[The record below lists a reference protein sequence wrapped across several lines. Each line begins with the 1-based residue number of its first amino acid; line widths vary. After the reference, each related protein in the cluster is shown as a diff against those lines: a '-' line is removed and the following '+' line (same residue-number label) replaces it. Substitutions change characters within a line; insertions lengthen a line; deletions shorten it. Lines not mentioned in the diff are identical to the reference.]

1 MLRKLPDKI
10 SRFLIYLTAFG
21 VSALMAIM
29 LIHIIKESIPA
40 FSELGIKMFLPSTE
54 WRPVSANPQFGL
66 LPAITGTLYVSFIAV
81 VLALIFGVACACFL
95 NFYLPEKI
103 AAVFL
108 AFIDLV
114 AGIPSVIFGF
124 IGLTV
129 LVKSFATQ
137 FHMAAGQCILAAGIV
152 LAIMLLPFVIS
163 TCHESIRVAR
173 TQYEMTALALGFSRE
188 ITLVKIIFPAIR
200 PGIVAGAMMAFGRAL
215 GETMAVMM
223 VIGNSPIFPKL
234 LGRGQTLPSLTA
246 LEMGSIEYGSLH
258 LSALYVANV
267 VLLVILLA
275 VLGIGYLLKRRFAN
289 MNSKISKYLTRIVLI
304 LLGLSVIGVT
314 LFLFLY
320 VFWKGKNVM
329 SLSFILDKPAG
340 VPIGTAGGIFPAL
353 MGSLYLGA
361 LAALIGGIL
370 GIGAS
375 AYLVFYHR
383 NKYVSGIVN
392 FCNHRTVWYPVYFI
406 WSGGLHTPDLW
417 FWHQPESFCVHHFAS
432 LP

>member
-1 MLRKLPDKI
+1 
-10 SRFLIYLTAFG
+10 
-21 VSALMAIM
+21 
-29 LIHIIKESIPA
+29 
-40 FSELGIKMFLPSTE
+40 MFLPSTE

-95 NFYLPEKI
+95 DFYLPEKI

-163 TCHESIRVAR
+163 TCHEL
-173 TQYEMTALALGFSRE
+173 TALALGFSRE

-275 VLGIGYLLKRRFAN
+275 VLGIGYLLKRRFA
-289 MNSKISKYLTRIVLI
+289 KHE
-304 LLGLSVIGVT
+304 
-314 LFLFLY
+314 F
-320 VFWKGKNVM
+320 
-329 SLSFILDKPAG
+329 
-340 VPIGTAGGIFPAL
+340 
-353 MGSLYLGA
+353 
-361 LAALIGGIL
+361 
-370 GIGAS
+370 
-375 AYLVFYHR
+375 
-383 NKYVSGIVN
+383 
-392 FCNHRTVWYPVYFI
+392 
-406 WSGGLHTPDLW
+406 
-417 FWHQPESFCVHHFAS
+417 
-432 LP
+432 

>member
-1 MLRKLPDKI
+1 MLSEFLS
-10 SRFLIYLTAFG
+10 SR
-21 VSALMAIM
+21 
-29 LIHIIKESIPA
+29 
-40 FSELGIKMFLPSTE
+40 
-54 WRPVSANPQFGL
+54 
-66 LPAITGTLYVSFIAV
+66 
-81 VLALIFGVACACFL
+81 
-95 NFYLPEKI
+95 KI

-275 VLGIGYLLKRRFAN
+275 VLGIGYLLKRRFA
-289 MNSKISKYLTRIVLI
+289 KHE
-304 LLGLSVIGVT
+304 
-314 LFLFLY
+314 F
-320 VFWKGKNVM
+320 
-329 SLSFILDKPAG
+329 
-340 VPIGTAGGIFPAL
+340 
-353 MGSLYLGA
+353 
-361 LAALIGGIL
+361 
-370 GIGAS
+370 
-375 AYLVFYHR
+375 
-383 NKYVSGIVN
+383 
-392 FCNHRTVWYPVYFI
+392 
-406 WSGGLHTPDLW
+406 
-417 FWHQPESFCVHHFAS
+417 
-432 LP
+432 

>member
-173 TQYEMTALALGFSRE
+173 ALGFSRE

-267 VLLVILLA
+267 VLLVILLV
-275 VLGIGYLLKRRFAN
+275 VLGIGYLLKRRFA
-289 MNSKISKYLTRIVLI
+289 KHE
-304 LLGLSVIGVT
+304 
-314 LFLFLY
+314 F
-320 VFWKGKNVM
+320 
-329 SLSFILDKPAG
+329 
-340 VPIGTAGGIFPAL
+340 
-353 MGSLYLGA
+353 
-361 LAALIGGIL
+361 
-370 GIGAS
+370 
-375 AYLVFYHR
+375 
-383 NKYVSGIVN
+383 
-392 FCNHRTVWYPVYFI
+392 
-406 WSGGLHTPDLW
+406 
-417 FWHQPESFCVHHFAS
+417 
-432 LP
+432 

>member
-173 TQYEMTALALGFSRE
+173 TQYEGF
-188 ITLVKIIFPAIR
+188 
-200 PGIVAGAMMAFGRAL
+200 RAC
-215 GETMAVMM
+215 TWR
-223 VIGNSPIFPKL
+223 N
-234 LGRGQTLPSLTA
+234 
-246 LEMGSIEYGSLH
+246 YGSYDGHWKFSDLPET
-258 LSALYVANV
+258 SRSWSD
-267 VLLVILLA
+267 LA
-275 VLGIGYLLKRRFAN
+275 FPDCTGNGKYRVRQSPSVRTLCCKCCVTGHFAGRTWN
-289 MNSKISKYLTRIVLI
+289 R
-304 LLGLSVIGVT
+304 
-314 LFLFLY
+314 
-320 VFWKGKNVM
+320 
-329 SLSFILDKPAG
+329 LSFEEEVRK
-340 VPIGTAGGIFPAL
+340 T
-353 MGSLYLGA
+353 
-361 LAALIGGIL
+361 
-370 GIGAS
+370 
-375 AYLVFYHR
+375 
-383 NKYVSGIVN
+383 
-392 FCNHRTVWYPVYFI
+392 
-406 WSGGLHTPDLW
+406 
-417 FWHQPESFCVHHFAS
+417 
-432 LP
+432 

>member
-1 MLRKLPDKI
+1 
-10 SRFLIYLTAFG
+10 
-21 VSALMAIM
+21 MAIM
-29 LIHIIKESIPA
+29 LINIIKESIPA

-275 VLGIGYLLKRRFAN
+275 VLGIGYLLKRRFA
-289 MNSKISKYLTRIVLI
+289 KHE
-304 LLGLSVIGVT
+304 
-314 LFLFLY
+314 F
-320 VFWKGKNVM
+320 
-329 SLSFILDKPAG
+329 
-340 VPIGTAGGIFPAL
+340 
-353 MGSLYLGA
+353 
-361 LAALIGGIL
+361 
-370 GIGAS
+370 
-375 AYLVFYHR
+375 
-383 NKYVSGIVN
+383 
-392 FCNHRTVWYPVYFI
+392 
-406 WSGGLHTPDLW
+406 
-417 FWHQPESFCVHHFAS
+417 
-432 LP
+432 

>member
-152 LAIMLLPFVIS
+152 LAIMLLPF
-163 TCHESIRVAR
+163 
-173 TQYEMTALALGFSRE
+173 ALH
-188 ITLVKIIFPAIR
+188 V
-200 PGIVAGAMMAFGRAL
+200 
-215 GETMAVMM
+215 
-223 VIGNSPIFPKL
+223 
-234 LGRGQTLPSLTA
+234 
-246 LEMGSIEYGSLH
+246 H
-258 LSALYVANV
+258 
-267 VLLVILLA
+267 
-275 VLGIGYLLKRRFAN
+275 N
-289 MNSKISKYLTRIVLI
+289 MN
-304 LLGLSVIGVT
+304 
-314 LFLFLY
+314 
-320 VFWKGKNVM
+320 
-329 SLSFILDKPAG
+329 
-340 VPIGTAGGIFPAL
+340 
-353 MGSLYLGA
+353 
-361 LAALIGGIL
+361 
-370 GIGAS
+370 
-375 AYLVFYHR
+375 
-383 NKYVSGIVN
+383 
-392 FCNHRTVWYPVYFI
+392 
-406 WSGGLHTPDLW
+406 
-417 FWHQPESFCVHHFAS
+417 
-432 LP
+432 

>member
-223 VIGNSPIFPKL
+223 VIGIFPKL

-258 LSALYVANV
+258 LSTLYVANV

-275 VLGIGYLLKRRFAN
+275 VLGIGYLLKRRFA
-289 MNSKISKYLTRIVLI
+289 KHE
-304 LLGLSVIGVT
+304 
-314 LFLFLY
+314 F
-320 VFWKGKNVM
+320 
-329 SLSFILDKPAG
+329 
-340 VPIGTAGGIFPAL
+340 
-353 MGSLYLGA
+353 
-361 LAALIGGIL
+361 
-370 GIGAS
+370 
-375 AYLVFYHR
+375 
-383 NKYVSGIVN
+383 
-392 FCNHRTVWYPVYFI
+392 
-406 WSGGLHTPDLW
+406 
-417 FWHQPESFCVHHFAS
+417 
-432 LP
+432 

>member
-103 AAVFL
+103 ATVFL

-200 PGIVAGAMMAFGRAL
+200 PRSTIC
-215 GETMAVMM
+215 
-223 VIGNSPIFPKL
+223 K
-234 LGRGQTLPSLTA
+234 
-246 LEMGSIEYGSLH
+246 
-258 LSALYVANV
+258 
-267 VLLVILLA
+267 
-275 VLGIGYLLKRRFAN
+275 
-289 MNSKISKYLTRIVLI
+289 
-304 LLGLSVIGVT
+304 
-314 LFLFLY
+314 
-320 VFWKGKNVM
+320 
-329 SLSFILDKPAG
+329 
-340 VPIGTAGGIFPAL
+340 
-353 MGSLYLGA
+353 
-361 LAALIGGIL
+361 
-370 GIGAS
+370 
-375 AYLVFYHR
+375 
-383 NKYVSGIVN
+383 
-392 FCNHRTVWYPVYFI
+392 
-406 WSGGLHTPDLW
+406 
-417 FWHQPESFCVHHFAS
+417 
-432 LP
+432 

>member
-137 FHMAAGQCILAAGIV
+137 FHMAAGHCTGNHAA
-152 LAIMLLPFVIS
+152 
-163 TCHESIRVAR
+163 
-173 TQYEMTALALGFSRE
+173 
-188 ITLVKIIFPAIR
+188 AIR
-200 PGIVAGAMMAFGRAL
+200 YL
-215 GETMAVMM
+215 D
-223 VIGNSPIFPKL
+223 
-234 LGRGQTLPSLTA
+234 
-246 LEMGSIEYGSLH
+246 
-258 LSALYVANV
+258 LS
-267 VLLVILLA
+267 
-275 VLGIGYLLKRRFAN
+275 
-289 MNSKISKYLTRIVLI
+289 RIYSRCTYTI
-304 LLGLSVIGVT
+304 
-314 LFLFLY
+314 
-320 VFWKGKNVM
+320 
-329 SLSFILDKPAG
+329 
-340 VPIGTAGGIFPAL
+340 
-353 MGSLYLGA
+353 
-361 LAALIGGIL
+361 
-370 GIGAS
+370 
-375 AYLVFYHR
+375 
-383 NKYVSGIVN
+383 
-392 FCNHRTVWYPVYFI
+392 
-406 WSGGLHTPDLW
+406 
-417 FWHQPESFCVHHFAS
+417 
-432 LP
+432 

>member
-1 MLRKLPDKI
+1 
-10 SRFLIYLTAFG
+10 
-21 VSALMAIM
+21 MAIM

-103 AAVFL
+103 ATVFL

-275 VLGIGYLLKRRFAN
+275 VLGIGHLLKRRFA
-289 MNSKISKYLTRIVLI
+289 KHE
-304 LLGLSVIGVT
+304 
-314 LFLFLY
+314 F
-320 VFWKGKNVM
+320 
-329 SLSFILDKPAG
+329 
-340 VPIGTAGGIFPAL
+340 
-353 MGSLYLGA
+353 
-361 LAALIGGIL
+361 
-370 GIGAS
+370 
-375 AYLVFYHR
+375 
-383 NKYVSGIVN
+383 
-392 FCNHRTVWYPVYFI
+392 
-406 WSGGLHTPDLW
+406 
-417 FWHQPESFCVHHFAS
+417 
-432 LP
+432 

>member
-40 FSELGIKMFLPSTE
+40 FSELGIKMFFPSTE
-54 WRPVSANPQFGL
+54 WRPVSANPHFGL

-103 AAVFL
+103 ATVFL

-152 LAIMLLPFVIS
+152 LAI
-163 TCHESIRVAR
+163 
-173 TQYEMTALALGFSRE
+173 
-188 ITLVKIIFPAIR
+188 
-200 PGIVAGAMMAFGRAL
+200 
-215 GETMAVMM
+215 MM

-275 VLGIGYLLKRRFAN
+275 VLGIGYLLKRRFA
-289 MNSKISKYLTRIVLI
+289 KHE
-304 LLGLSVIGVT
+304 
-314 LFLFLY
+314 F
-320 VFWKGKNVM
+320 
-329 SLSFILDKPAG
+329 
-340 VPIGTAGGIFPAL
+340 
-353 MGSLYLGA
+353 
-361 LAALIGGIL
+361 
-370 GIGAS
+370 
-375 AYLVFYHR
+375 
-383 NKYVSGIVN
+383 
-392 FCNHRTVWYPVYFI
+392 
-406 WSGGLHTPDLW
+406 
-417 FWHQPESFCVHHFAS
+417 
-432 LP
+432 